1 VRRRREKEREMGRA
15 DLPPRAALLRA
26 TEHLMPPCRAPLRG
40 PLPPHRMEAHR
51 ATATGDTEG
60 DGEEREKEPLRE
72 KER

>member
-1 VRRRREKEREMGRA
+1 
-15 DLPPRAALLRA
+15 
-26 TEHLMPPCRAPLRG
+26 
-40 PLPPHRMEAHR
+40 MEAHR